1 MNDII
6 ELTEQKN
13 NYIKLI
19 NHWIHVVESSS
30 LSLKDKKK
38 KVIELCHYASFIIS
52 LVKTGGITNIHD
64 VKIIKLDEEPDIQ
77 ISYNGRSIGL
87 EIKRILNKEAESVGR
102 LKAILRKAELI
113 YTQTHPK
120 RRILVNVIFEKCWDV
135 MARHSQ
141 DELGAELVGYIS
153 ATIEG
158 LEIKRPS
165 FIRSVKITQ
174 HTQTC
179 IELAG
184 TLNISTLTADRI
196 VEEVNEKEGNLL
208 SYKTKNPELNEMW
221 LLMVF
226 SGVSPESS
234 YDDVELPSF
243 NFNTAFDKVFVL
255 NDFKKEVYT
264 AK

>member
-1 MNDII
+1 MV
-6 ELTEQKN
+6 LTEQKN
-13 NYIKLI
+13 NYEKLI
-19 NHWIHVVESSS
+19 NHWIDIVESSS
-30 LSLKDKKK
+30 LSLKDKRK

-52 LVKTGGITNIHD
+52 LINTGSITNIED
-64 VKIIKLDEEPDIQ
+64 VKIIKLDEEPDIH
-77 ISYNGRSIGL
+77 ISYNGLSVGL
-87 EIKRILNKEAESVGR
+87 EIKRIVNEEAESVGR
-102 LKAILRKAELI
+102 LKAILQKAELI
-113 YTQTHPK
+113 YKQTYPS
-120 RRILVNVIFEKCWDV
+120 RCVLVNVIFEKSWDV
-135 MARHSQ
+135 MARYSQ
-141 DELGAELVGYIS
+141 DNLGTELVGYIS
-153 ATIEG
+153 STIEG
-158 LEIKRPS
+158 LKIEKPS

-196 VEEVNEKEGNLL
+196 VEEVDQKERKLH

-234 YDDVELPSF
+234 YDYVELPSS

-255 NDFKKEVYT
+255 NDFKKEVYI